1 MVSTRNLPGARRPE
15 FTFGS
20 TDCHYGYEG
29 NVDEMRYAV
38 LQSVL
43 LLLLLLLLL
52 LRCSIALWVHSC
64 FACVVNRIELALL
77 LLCCCCDAVM
87 WCVQDC
93 R

>member
-43 LLLLLLLLL
+43 LLLL
-52 LRCSIALWVHSC
+52 
-64 FACVVNRIELALL
+64 
-77 LLCCCCDAVM
+77 
-87 WCVQDC
+87 
-93 R
+93 

>member
-38 LQSVL
+38 LQIVL
-43 LLLLLLLLL
+43 LLLLY
-52 LRCSIALWVHSC
+52 
-64 FACVVNRIELALL
+64 
-77 LLCCCCDAVM
+77 CCCYCGVVSLCGYTAALPVL
-87 WCVQDC
+87 
-93 R
+93 